1 MKDGADLRPC
11 QIILLV
17 KSFPKTIGL
26 YGAPGGE
33 NVLKHHNK
41 FMKRNLDQVYNLF
54 LGDTTKKENKHKTI

>member
-26 YGAPGGE
+26 YGVPGGE

-54 LGDTTKKENKHKTI
+54 LGDRTKKENKHKTI

>member
-1 MKDGADLRPC
+1 MVEDGADC

-17 KSFPKTIGL
+17 KWFSETIGL
-26 YGAPGGE
+26 YGVPGGE

-54 LGDTTKKENKHKTI
+54 LGDRSKKGNKHKTI